1 MRGKIDKPYLDSPRK
16 REDSNTIKSERGD
29 ITTDVTEIQR
39 VIRNY
44 HEQLYAKKFE
54 NLGEMDNFQ
63 KNIIFQT

>member
-44 HEQLYAKKFE
+44 HEQLYAKDILEEIHSLKHTT
-54 NLGEMDNFQ
+54 FQ
-63 KNIIFQT
+63 D